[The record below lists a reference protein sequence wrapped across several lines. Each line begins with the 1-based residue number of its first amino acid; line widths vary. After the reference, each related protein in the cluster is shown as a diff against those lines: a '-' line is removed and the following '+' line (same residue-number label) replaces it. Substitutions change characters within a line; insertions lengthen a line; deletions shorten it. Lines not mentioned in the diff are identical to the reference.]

1 MSLQS
6 LVSEL
11 QSLRRD
17 LSELSAR
24 VLALENQ
31 VTSTTEARFT
41 TPPASPLVI
50 NYTGL
55 SSPIPQSP
63 YPETG
68 SAAAELPSFPTS
80 SVATPATGAS
90 GGTNLTEAERVQLAR
105 DAGGFLR
112 LCLTG
117 EQRGTSGRDRLRLS
131 SKVYVLFRDIQG
143 TLHNPV
149 LVFHSFASI
158 RPRVKR
164 GENLGQSI
172 FIGWPTTWEA
182 RHCTLAAGFNWPA
195 DES

>member
-55 SSPIPQSP
+55 SSPSSNEGQCS
-63 YPETG
+63 
-68 SAAAELPSFPTS
+68 SELREGNCRS
-80 SVATPATGAS
+80 
-90 GGTNLTEAERVQLAR
+90 
-105 DAGGFLR
+105 
-112 LCLTG
+112 
-117 EQRGTSGRDRLRLS
+117 
-131 SKVYVLFRDIQG
+131 
-143 TLHNPV
+143 
-149 LVFHSFASI
+149 
-158 RPRVKR
+158 
-164 GENLGQSI
+164 
-172 FIGWPTTWEA
+172 
-182 RHCTLAAGFNWPA
+182 
-195 DES
+195 